1 MKRALFPIIV
11 VVILSVFIY
20 SCSSDD
26 DDSAPPSVIQTP
38 TGESEPDAK
47 QYTLT
52 VSAGEGGSVSSEGG
66 TYDEGTQLTIKANP
80 NDGVGFAG
88 WTNFESNSST
98 INITLNSNTSLSASF
113 ITLPSLSMV
122 SSSTSIFTKSKKDT
136 LTFEANVPGGFDK
149 LEINSDN
156 GDVEIVSQPEI
167 GATSGEIKLTYNPQ
181 AIVNVDY
188 TITIAGYDDL
198 SISVFDSYENN
209 SIDDVRVKTQ
219 PEPLL
224 NKNYVKSHLDLKFS
238 RIKVDPRLIRFL
250 NQRDNFSLGC
260 YVDNNFGDTSNY
272 NQNGNSYDE
281 LRDIAY
287 VDLNLDGYDDIVL
300 HPIFSNNNNSNFA
313 SVKFPIEVYM
323 YINGEYIYREVLNQN
338 GSGDSKVSLAD
349 SVFNQEFNQDLVH
362 QLVNTY
368 IHNSHQGTKGQKN
381 RSAVR
386 GGGRKPWK
394 QKGTGRARAGTIR
407 SPIWRGGGMTFAH
420 TYSDTKPK
428 KINKKMYRAAMRSI
442 WSKLAEENKLIA
454 VSDLQIDEP
463 VKSSQVK
470 TILSDL
476 GLNTALIVLSSR
488 NDNLNKASKNL
499 TQCKV
504 QTISSID
511 PSALIQAEKVIVTS
525 ATLEK
530 LTEVLS

>member
-1 MKRALFPIIV
+1 M
-11 VVILSVFIY
+11 
-20 SCSSDD
+20 
-26 DDSAPPSVIQTP
+26 
-38 TGESEPDAK
+38 
-47 QYTLT
+47 
-52 VSAGEGGSVSSEGG
+52 
-66 TYDEGTQLTIKANP
+66 
-80 NDGVGFAG
+80 
-88 WTNFESNSST
+88 
-98 INITLNSNTSLSASF
+98 
-113 ITLPSLSMV
+113 
-122 SSSTSIFTKSKKDT
+122 
-136 LTFEANVPGGFDK
+136 
-149 LEINSDN
+149 
-156 GDVEIVSQPEI
+156 
-167 GATSGEIKLTYNPQ
+167 
-181 AIVNVDY
+181 
-188 TITIAGYDDL
+188 
-198 SISVFDSYENN
+198 
-209 SIDDVRVKTQ
+209 
-219 PEPLL
+219 
-224 NKNYVKSHLDLKFS
+224 
-238 RIKVDPRLIRFL
+238 
-250 NQRDNFSLGC
+250 
-260 YVDNNFGDTSNY
+260 
-272 NQNGNSYDE
+272 E
-281 LRDIAY
+281 L
-287 VDLNLDGYDDIVL
+287 
-300 HPIFSNNNNSNFA
+300 
-313 SVKFPIEVYM
+313 
-323 YINGEYIYREVLNQN
+323 EVLNQN
-338 GSGDSKVSLAD
+338 GSGDSKVSLSD

>member
-1 MKRALFPIIV
+1 M
-11 VVILSVFIY
+11 
-20 SCSSDD
+20 
-26 DDSAPPSVIQTP
+26 
-38 TGESEPDAK
+38 
-47 QYTLT
+47 
-52 VSAGEGGSVSSEGG
+52 
-66 TYDEGTQLTIKANP
+66 
-80 NDGVGFAG
+80 
-88 WTNFESNSST
+88 
-98 INITLNSNTSLSASF
+98 
-113 ITLPSLSMV
+113 
-122 SSSTSIFTKSKKDT
+122 
-136 LTFEANVPGGFDK
+136 
-149 LEINSDN
+149 
-156 GDVEIVSQPEI
+156 
-167 GATSGEIKLTYNPQ
+167 
-181 AIVNVDY
+181 
-188 TITIAGYDDL
+188 
-198 SISVFDSYENN
+198 
-209 SIDDVRVKTQ
+209 
-219 PEPLL
+219 
-224 NKNYVKSHLDLKFS
+224 
-238 RIKVDPRLIRFL
+238 
-250 NQRDNFSLGC
+250 
-260 YVDNNFGDTSNY
+260 
-272 NQNGNSYDE
+272 E
-281 LRDIAY
+281 L
-287 VDLNLDGYDDIVL
+287 
-300 HPIFSNNNNSNFA
+300 
-313 SVKFPIEVYM
+313 
-323 YINGEYIYREVLNQN
+323 EVLNQN
-338 GSGDSKVSLAD
+338 GSGDSKVTLAD